1 MDVFVTEIDV
11 VVFGDVC
18 SHIWS
23 VAAPAIPSHTM
34 EGGRLITRDD
44 QEFEG
49 AELGGDLGG
58 VGVVVTDEEEDVE
71 VTNVTVGFEAF
82 SEVIFFSRSPAPFI
96 LHYVMRA
103 QSQLTKNIF

>member
-1 MDVFVTEIDV
+1 MEVFVTEIDV

-23 VAAPAIPSHTM
+23 VVAPAIPSHTM

-58 VGVVVTDEEEDVE
+58 VVDKEDVE

>member
-23 VAAPAIPSHTM
+23 VPAPAIPSHTM

-49 AELGGDLGG
+49 AAELGGDLGG
-58 VGVVVTDEEEDVE
+58 VVDKEDVE

-96 LHYVMRA
+96 L
-103 QSQLTKNIF
+103 QIITL